1 MGALEMHPVFVTI
14 GNIQS
19 DVRMQATSYT
29 WCCVAFIPTPEFE
42 IHSDFQSLLS
52 TRLFHHCQDIMFASL
67 KEAAEWGAQ
76 MTDALGYICRCF
88 TLLVGYIADLPEQQ
102 MVACV
107 AKNASPVT
115 TATISEFG
123 DSFPHPPQSG
133 VETLQKIND
142 ICTQGVHPWD
152 VAMFQAKAKAIKLSG
167 VHLPFWHNWKFAN
180 PMYFLIG
187 ELLHSGHKFIFNHVL
202 KWCKEAARKHVLD
215 AHYKTQHKY
224 VGVRHFGSGISH
236 VNQMTGREH
245 CDIQQTLVPMLVKAS
260 PTVSPL
266 FVYCI
271 QLIIK
276 FIYRAQSPI
285 HTDATISLMVDALSE
300 FHGTKQAIIQAEA
313 RHGMTGVKKN
323 FNIPKLKLFQSFAW
337 NIWDNGTLMQY
348 TADVTE
354 HLHITHCK
362 IPFEQTNW
370 NLNTFI
376 DQIVRLLNCE
386 ENIQHFNLYHILCS
400 SDVPLEMAIAAEN
413 EAVVGIDPTLS
424 FLSCIAPKNKILFS
438 GPCPFRNHFS
448 NPCGFISADGA
459 VAFHVMVQP
468 DFSGWTVAMMEHT
481 YNLLNLVN
489 YISNYIFSVSGDGA
503 MPLWDPL
510 RGRVSMWN
518 KFHIQQHS
526 SFRSRFI
533 MKSQVVQAYPRSSE
547 HPWGVHDT
555 VIVYRGP
562 GTFSMYSSSW
572 IGPSNCSE
580 NYRHRKSEGGL
591 YAKGLVLLITP
602 IIPHWLSP
610 LVHRVLY
617 SCFQPFRWLRGCW
630 AI

>member
-1 MGALEMHPVFVTI
+1 
-14 GNIQS
+14 
-19 DVRMQATSYT
+19 
-29 WCCVAFIPTPEFE
+29 
-42 IHSDFQSLLS
+42 
-52 TRLFHHCQDIMFASL
+52 
-67 KEAAEWGAQ
+67 
-76 MTDALGYICRCF
+76 
-88 TLLVGYIADLPEQQ
+88 

-115 TATISEFG
+115 TATVSEFG
-123 DSFPHPPQSG
+123 DSFPHPPRSG

-142 ICTQGVHPWD
+142 ICAQGVHPWD
-152 VAMFQAKAKAIKLSG
+152 VATFQAKAKAIKLSG
-167 VHLPFWHNWKFAN
+167 VHLPFWRNWKFAN

-187 ELLHSGHKFIFNHVL
+187 KLLHSGHKFVFDHVL
-202 KWCKEAARKHVLD
+202 KWCKEAAGKHILD
-215 AHYKTQHKY
+215 ARYKTQHKR

-245 CDIQQTLVPMLVKAS
+245 HDIQRTLVPMLAKAS

-271 QLIIK
+271 RSIIE

-285 HTDATISLMVDALSE
+285 HTDATISSMVDALSE

-313 RHGMTGVKKN
+313 RRGTTGVKKD
-323 FNIPKLKLFQSFAW
+323 FNIPKLELFQSFAR
-337 NIWDNGTLMQY
+337 NIRDNGTLMQY

-354 HLHITHCK
+354 RLHITHCK
-362 IPFEQTNW
+362 IPFEQTNR

-376 DQIVRLLNCE
+376 DQIVGLLNRE
-386 ENIQHFNLYHILCS
+386 ENIRRFDLYHILRS

-413 EAVVGIDPTLS
+413 EAVAGIDPTHS
-424 FLSCIAPKNKILFS
+424 FLSRIAPKSEISFS

-448 NPCGFISADGA
+448 NPRGFISADGA
-459 VAFHVMVQP
+459 VAFHVTVQP
-468 DFSGWTVAMMEHT
+468 DFSGWTVAMMERT

-489 YISNYIFSVSGDGA
+489 YISNYIFSVSDNGA
-503 MPLWDPL
+503 TPLWDPL

-518 KFHIQQHS
+518 KFRIQQHS
-526 SFRSRFI
+526 SFQSRFI

-562 GTFSMYSSSW
+562 GTFSTYSSS
-572 IGPSNCSE
+572 
-580 NYRHRKSEGGL
+580 
-591 YAKGLVLLITP
+591 
-602 IIPHWLSP
+602 
-610 LVHRVLY
+610 
-617 SCFQPFRWLRGCW
+617 
-630 AI
+630 